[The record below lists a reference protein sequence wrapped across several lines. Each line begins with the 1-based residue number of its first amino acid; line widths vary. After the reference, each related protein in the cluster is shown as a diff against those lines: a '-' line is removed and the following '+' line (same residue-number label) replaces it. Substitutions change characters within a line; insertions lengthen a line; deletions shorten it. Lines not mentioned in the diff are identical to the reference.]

1 MCLDNNF
8 FDQRDQWLA
17 QQAQNGSVRLFDFCL
32 DFGFKYEN
40 LIFAGILEQIVPR
53 ETKSLLDFKLT
64 DKGNDFVE
72 CEYETFMVKGHQLHE
87 LAAYVEEYFLNQF
100 LRSV

>member
-40 LIFAGILEQIVPR
+40 LIFAGILERIQHR
-53 ETKSLLDFKLT
+53 ESKSLVDFKLT
-64 DKGNDFVE
+64 EKGSDFVD
-72 CEYETFMVKGHQLHE
+72 CEFETFMVKGPQLNE
-87 LAAYVEEYFLNQF
+87 LAAYVEEFFLNQF
-100 LRSV
+100 LRTA